1 MEALADRLNRECHC
15 VSLDRTRLLEV
26 LAATPAGPAIQSLV
40 TERPN
45 LFSDSPVFLA
55 RRWVDQMA
63 EAIAA
68 LERVIALPAY
78 QARVLQGRPDLGGAT
93 LHERGVFMGYDF
105 HLGEAGPRLI
115 EINTNAGGAYLNAA
129 VGRAQIQCCAE
140 VAPFLRAR
148 EAELD
153 QLDGE
158 LVAMFRREYDLRFPG
173 GELRS
178 VAIVDEAPQS
188 QYLYPEFLLAREAF
202 NRAGIQAWIADP
214 GELEFRGGVLLHG
227 AHRIDL
233 IYNRL
238 TDFALN
244 DPRNAALAAAAQAG
258 AIALTPGPLHHAL
271 YADKSNLITLSD
283 SEALRALGADETTIA
298 ALAKYVGRTVALT
311 ESNAEELWRER
322 KRWFFKP
329 TGGYGG
335 KGAYR
340 GDKLTTRVFAEI
352 QKGGYIAQ
360 ELSPPSERR
369 VAADTS
375 LKMDVR
381 NYAYDGRVQLLA
393 VRLYQGQTTN
403 FRTPGGGFAPLF
415 VAPELSDELAKLARL
430 R

>member
-1 MEALADRLNRECHC
+1 MEALAEHLNRECHC
-15 VSLDRTRLLEV
+15 VSLDRNRLTEI
-26 LAATPAGPAIQSLV
+26 LAATPAGGGIQALL
-40 TERPN
+40 TDRPN

-68 LERVIALPAY
+68 LESVIALPAY
-78 QARVLQGRPDLGGAT
+78 RSHALKNRPDLAGQT
-93 LHERGVFMGYDF
+93 LRERGVFMGYDF
-105 HLGEAGPRLI
+105 HLSEAGPRLI

-140 VAPFLRAR
+140 VAPFFRAR
-148 EAELD
+148 ETELD

-158 LVAMFRREYDLRFPG
+158 FVAMFREEYDLRFPG
-173 GELRS
+173 KTLRS

-188 QYLYPEFLLAREAF
+188 QYLYPEFLLARESF
-202 NRAGIQAWIADP
+202 ERSGIQAWIVDP
-214 GELEFRGGVLLHG
+214 VDLEFRDGALLYG
-227 AHRIDL
+227 AERIDL
-233 IYNRL
+233 VYNRL
-238 TDFALN
+238 TDFALGE
-244 DPRNAALAAAAQAG
+244 PRHTALAAALQAG
-258 AIALTPGPLHHAL
+258 VIALTPAPLHHAL

-283 SEALRALGADETTIA
+283 SDALRALGAEERTIA
-298 ALAKYVGRTVALT
+298 VLAKYTGRTLALT
-311 ESNAEELWRER
+311 EANADELWRER

-360 ELSPPSERR
+360 ELAPPSERR
-369 VAADTS
+369 ITAETT

-381 NYAYDGRVQLLA
+381 NYAYNGRVQLLA

-415 VAPELSDELAKLARL
+415 VAPELSEELEKLTL
-430 R
+430 LI

>member
-1 MEALADRLNRECHC
+1 MEALAEHLNRECHC
-15 VSLDRTRLLEV
+15 VSLDRNRLTQI
-26 LAATPAGPAIQSLV
+26 LAATPAGGGIQALL
-40 TERPN
+40 TERPH

-68 LERVIALPAY
+68 LESAIALPAY
-78 QARVLQGRPDLGGAT
+78 QAQVLKNRPDLAGQT
-93 LHERGVFMGYDF
+93 LREQGVFMGYDF
-105 HLGEAGPRLI
+105 HLGETGPRLI

-148 EAELD
+148 ETELD
-153 QLDGE
+153 QVEAE
-158 LVAMFRREYDLRFPG
+158 LVAMFRREFSLRFPG
-173 GELRS
+173 RDLAT

-188 QYLYPEFLLAREAF
+188 QYLYPEFLLARESF
-202 NRAGIQAWIADP
+202 ERSGIEAWIVDP
-214 GELEFRGGVLLHG
+214 DDLEFRDGALLYG
-227 AHRIDL
+227 AKQVDL
-233 IYNRL
+233 VYNRL
-238 TDFALN
+238 TDFALSE
-244 DPRNAALAAAAQAG
+244 PRHAALAAAARAG
-258 AIALTPGPLHHAL
+258 VIALTPGPLHHAL

-283 SEALRALGADETTIA
+283 SDALRTLGADEATLA
-298 ALAKYVGRTVALT
+298 VLAKYVGRTIALT

-360 ELSPPSERR
+360 ELAPPTERR
-369 VAADTS
+369 ITEETA

-381 NYAYDGRVQLLA
+381 NYVYEGRVLLLA

-415 VAPELSDELAKLARL
+415 VAPEPSDDIAKLAQL

>member
-1 MEALADRLNRECHC
+1 MEALAEHLNRECHC
-15 VSLDRTRLLEV
+15 VSLDRNRLTEI
-26 LAATPAGPAIQSLV
+26 LAATPAGGGIQALLS
-40 TERPN
+40 ERPN

-68 LERVIALPAY
+68 LESVIALPAF
-78 QARVLQGRPDLGGAT
+78 QARVLKNRPDLAGQT
-93 LHERGVFMGYDF
+93 LRERGVFMGYDF

-153 QLDGE
+153 QLDAE
-158 LVAMFRREYDLRFPG
+158 LVAMFRREYSLLFPG
-173 GELRS
+173 RELGS

-188 QYLYPEFLLAREAF
+188 QYLYPEFLLARESFA
-202 NRAGIQAWIADP
+202 RAGLEAAIADP
-214 GELEFRGGVLLHG
+214 GELDFRDG
-227 AHRIDL
+227 ALWLGSLRIDL
-233 IYNRL
+233 VYNRL
-238 TDFALN
+238 TDFALS
-244 DPRNAALAAAAQAG
+244 DSRHAALAAAAASG

-283 SEALRALGADETTIA
+283 SESLRALGADEATIA
-298 ALAKYVGRTVALT
+298 VLAKYVGRTIALS

-352 QKGGYIAQ
+352 QKGDYIAQ
-360 ELSPPSERR
+360 ELAPPSERR

-415 VAPELSDELAKLARL
+415 VAPELSDDFAKLAQL